1 MSRLIIPYNLLII
14 VFCLGSTLLLLGS
27 PHHVDKE
34 FLITN
39 TLALIVF
46 PLTAYSLRLT
56 YRKSRWT
63 VASIILLTVTCS
75 ITFYYIHDLA
85 FNAIDGVSSIII
97 YPTIIVALSILF
109 IANIIFSRLN
119 KTRQTTDKS

>member
-14 VFCLGSTLLLLGS
+14 VFCIGSTLLLLGS

-34 FLITN
+34 FLIAN
-39 TLALIVF
+39 TSALIVF

-63 VASIILLTVTCS
+63 VASIILLAVTCG
-75 ITFYYIHDLA
+75 ITLYYINDLA
-85 FNAIDGVSSIII
+85 FNAIEGVSPIII
-97 YPTIIVALSILF
+97 YPVIIVALSISF
-109 IANIIFSRLN
+109 IANIFF
-119 KTRQTTDKS
+119 KTKQNTTDK

>member
-14 VFCLGSTLLLLGS
+14 VFCIGSTLLLLGS

-34 FLITN
+34 FLIAN
-39 TLALIVF
+39 TSALIVF
-46 PLTAYSLRLT
+46 PLTAYALRQT

-63 VASIILLTVTCS
+63 VTSIILLALTCC
-75 ITFYYIHDLA
+75 ITFYYINDLA
-85 FNAIDGVSSIII
+85 FNATDGVSTIII
-97 YPTIIVALSILF
+97 YPAIIVALSISF

-119 KTRQTTDKS
+119 KTRQATDKS